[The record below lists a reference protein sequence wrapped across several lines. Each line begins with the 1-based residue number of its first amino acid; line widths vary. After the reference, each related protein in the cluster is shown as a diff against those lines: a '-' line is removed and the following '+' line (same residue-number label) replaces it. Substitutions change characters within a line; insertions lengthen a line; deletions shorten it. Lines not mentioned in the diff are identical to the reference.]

1 MKYTRW
7 YDKDKNLQALM
18 RVLEALSDEAKLEVT
33 AEILQLLMQ
42 SYSPNTDELIEEL
55 DGQYVP
61 IRRRWYDKFENL
73 HSAIEILR
81 ITDIE
86 DRKEI
91 IEEIF
96 RTIIEL
102 LEEYKHSK
110 DLRE

>member
-18 RVLEALSDEAKLEVT
+18 HVLEALSDEAKLEVT

-42 SYSPNTDELIEEL
+42 NYSPNTDELIEEL
-55 DGQYVP
+55 DDQYVP
-61 IRRRWYDKFENL
+61 IRRRWYDNFEKL

-81 ITDIE
+81 ITDVE